1 MTRFVQ
7 ALVIGL
13 GLASIYALLALGFVI
28 IYKSMGVVSFAQ
40 PGLMILGAYWVIYLA
55 TVVDL
60 SFWFALPLAM
70 ILTAVT
76 GLVIERLAIRP
87 MVGKPVFA
95 IAMITIGIDIV
106 LRVFVSD
113 ALGSDVRSVGDPWG
127 LRTIEVAGV
136 SIQHRRI
143 AMVLF
148 ALVTVAILY
157 LFFNR
162 TRIGLAMRAT
172 AFDQEAALAQGVSVG
187 AVFALSWAIA
197 GALAALAGMF
207 VGTGSGIDQG
217 SAFVALK
224 ALPAVILGGLDSITG
239 AIAGALIIGI
249 FEGLTVTYQGE
260 YLSFLGGNF
269 SQVVPYLVMLVVL
282 LIRPYG
288 LFGTPEIERV

>member
-1 MTRFVQ
+1 VTRFIQ

-13 GLASIYALLALGFVI
+13 GLASIYSLLALGFVI
-28 IYKSMGVVSFAQ
+28 IYKSMRVISFAQ
-40 PGLMILGAYWVIYLA
+40 PGLMILGAYFVIYFGNVL
-55 TVVDL
+55 DL
-60 SFWFALPLAM
+60 SFWIALPLAM
-70 ILTAVT
+70 ATAALA
-76 GLVIERLAIRP
+76 GLVIERVAIRP

-106 LRVFVSD
+106 LRVLVND
-113 ALGSDVRSVGDPWG
+113 LLGSNVRSVGDPWG
-127 LRTIEVAGV
+127 LRTMEVASI

-143 AMVLF
+143 AMVVFSAVVVTLLF
-148 ALVTVAILY
+148 A
-157 LFFNR
+157 FFKY

-187 AVFALSWAIA
+187 SVFALSWALA

-224 ALPAVILGGLDSITG
+224 ALPAVILGGLDSISG
-239 AIAGALIIGI
+239 AVLGALIVGL
-249 FEGLTVTYQGE
+249 FEGLSVTYQGQ

-269 SQVVPYLVMLVVL
+269 SQVVPYLVMLAVL
-282 LIRPYG
+282 LVRPYG

>member
-1 MTRFVQ
+1 MTRFIQ

-13 GLASIYALLALGFVI
+13 GLASIYALLALGFTI
-28 IYKSMGVVSFAQ
+28 IYKSMRVVSFAQ
-40 PGLMILGAYWVIYLA
+40 PGLMILGAYFVIYLG
-55 TVVDL
+55 TVVDIN
-60 SFWFALPLAM
+60 FWFALPLAM
-70 ILTAVT
+70 LLTALA

-87 MVGKPVFA
+87 MIGKPVFA

-106 LRVFVSD
+106 LRVVVND
-113 ALGSDVRSVGDPWG
+113 ALGSDVRSVGAPWG
-127 LRTIEVAGV
+127 LRTIDLGGV

-143 AMVLF
+143 AMVVF
-148 ALVTVAILY
+148 ALVVVAILFA
-157 LFFNR
+157 FFKY
-162 TRIGLAMRAT
+162 TRLGLAMRAT

-207 VGTGSGIDQG
+207 VGTGAGIDQG

-224 ALPAVILGGLDSITG
+224 ALPAVILGGLDSIQG
-239 AIAGALIIGI
+239 AIVGALIIGI
-249 FEGLTVTYQGE
+249 FEGLSVTYQGQ

-282 LIRPYG
+282 LVRPYG
-288 LFGTPEIERV
+288 LFGTPEVERV